1 MHRLLRSSGEVVL
14 LALKE
19 SWMVVVEMDGLWWS
33 NHLLVGGAVL
43 SHILVPTD
51 HHPENTNT
59 KPNERRPPGL
69 GKEVNHQDI
78 CPLVTI
84 NTQLLS
90 EKDLQTWE
98 HEKFINSKII
108 H

>member
-1 MHRLLRSSGEVVL
+1 MQRLLRSSGEVVL

-69 GKEVNHQDI
+69 WNRVNHQDI
-78 CPLVTI
+78 CPEKKTCSSTI
-84 NTQLLS
+84 NS
-90 EKDLQTWE
+90 LQ
-98 HEKFINSKII
+98 KLDQVYCA
-108 H
+108 

>member
-1 MHRLLRSSGEVVL
+1 
-14 LALKE
+14 
-19 SWMVVVEMDGLWWS
+19 MVVVEMDGLWWS

-69 GKEVNHQDI
+69 WNRVNHQDI
-78 CPLVTI
+78 CP
-84 NTQLLS
+84 
-90 EKDLQTWE
+90 EKKTCSSN
-98 HEKFINSKII
+98 INSLQNLQPNANLSVQSISKVIALMFQ
-108 H
+108 HV